1 MLHEL
6 VVPMFSMIFLFFL
19 DAAASDVPT
28 RTMVGCINERVSNL
42 LGATFSLTE
51 SLKDIEW
58 QIEQRE
64 KGAVLKP
71 VTFDLSL
78 ADNYIT
84 DEGIEE
90 LCSFVKKF
98 FSGTDRKLHSLS
110 LANNRVTDQGALR
123 LLDLLSHLDLKEVD
137 LSINY
142 INDSQVATTD
152 VYSQYQSNGKT
163 VVL

>member
-28 RTMVGCINERVSNL
+28 RTTVGCINERVSNL
-42 LGATFSLTE
+42 PGATFSLTE

-64 KGAVLKP
+64 KNAVSKP
-71 VTFDLSL
+71 LTFDLSL

-84 DEGIEE
+84 DEGIDE

-98 FSGTDRKLHSLS
+98 FHGTDRKLHSLS
-110 LANNRVTDQGALR
+110 LANNRVTDQGALH
-123 LLDLLSHLDLKEVD
+123 LLDLLCVLDLKEVD

-142 INDSQVATTD
+142 INVPHFVTTD
-152 VYSQYQSNGKT
+152 EYGQYQSNGKI